1 MQNNKNE
8 SLFDEVYEKVFPIIY
23 RIIFKI
29 TGRIDVSEDLCQEAF
44 IKYHQKMV
52 SIPNA
57 EQAKFWLIRVAKNL
71 ALNYQ
76 KRKGRERKAYN
87 RIIKEPSKP
96 VDTGEI
102 EALKKEASKKVQA
115 ALEALPEKLRMVMI
129 LKEYSNL
136 NYKEIAST
144 LGISEG
150 NVKVRVYRARE
161 HLSKLLDKGET
172 YVP

>member
-1 MQNNKNE
+1 MQDDRNE
-8 SLFDEVYEKVFPIIY
+8 SFFDEIYEKVFPIVY
-23 RIIFKI
+23 RIVYKI
-29 TGRIDVSEDLCQEAF
+29 TGRSDVSEDLCQEAF
-44 IKYHQKMV
+44 IKYHQRMN
-52 SIPNA
+52 SIPDP
-57 EQAKFWLIRVAKNL
+57 EQAKFWLIRVSKNL

-76 KRKGRERKAYN
+76 KRKGRERKAYLKVL
-87 RIIKEPSKP
+87 KEPSRP
-96 VDTGEI
+96 MDTGED
-102 EALKKEASKKVQA
+102 EALKKEASAAVKV
-115 ALEALPEKLRMVMI
+115 ALEKLPEKLRVVMI

-161 HLSKLLDKGET
+161 YLSKLLDEGET

>member
-1 MQNNKNE
+1 MQDERNE
-8 SLFDEVYEKVFPIIY
+8 SFFDEVYEKVFPIVY
-23 RIIFKI
+23 RIVYKI
-29 TGRIDVSEDLCQEAF
+29 TGRSDVSEDLCQEAF
-44 IKYHQKMV
+44 IKYHQRMN
-52 SIPNA
+52 SIPDA
-57 EQAKFWLIRVAKNL
+57 EQAKFWLIRVSKNL

-76 KRKGRERKAYN
+76 KRKGRERKAYQK
-87 RIIKEPSKP
+87 ILKEPSRP
-96 VDTGEI
+96 VDTGEV
-102 EALKKEASKKVQA
+102 EALKKEASAAVKA
-115 ALEALPEKLRMVMI
+115 ALEKLPEKLRVVMI

-161 HLSKLLDKGET
+161 YLLKLLDEGET